1 MCGIWKEKIPP
12 NTELTLEELDRTL
25 SDKLFSDLEY
35 VGISGGE
42 PFLRR
47 DLPEVVELFNK
58 HCPKLKRISITTN
71 SLLPGRMAKTLDKLV
86 VYAKTNDLLLNVS
99 VSCHGLDETLD
110 SIYGVDRSFSKMQR
124 AFDLLDTYRSKGAL
138 SFSINT
144 VLLRDNLSTA
154 DKLAAWADDRKIPIS
169 FVLGEQRDRFYNQEQ
184 EAVFIGIDQK
194 DHLLDF
200 LGNRSGN
207 LSLSNLSPLR
217 YREIMRIITGTGE
230 RTLPCYYALGGV
242 LLGHEGTLYYC
253 SHSEALGNCL
263 ENSAH
268 DIYFDPKN
276 LRYRQSSLLGSEC
289 KTCPPYTLTRWE
301 LQTNIF
307 NVLRIVGI
315 EKTKKLLASLRGND
329 TAKPAIQ
336 ATNQVKEKRK

>member
-35 VGISGGE
+35 AGISGGE

-58 HCPKLKRISITTN
+58 HCPRLKRISITTN
-71 SLLPGRMAKTLDKLV
+71 SLVPGRMAKTLDKLV
-86 VYAKTNDLLLNVS
+86 VYAKANDLLLNVS

-110 SIYGVDRSFSKMQR
+110 TIYGVDGSFSRMEQ
-124 AFDLLDTYRSKGAL
+124 AFDLLDAYRSKGAL

-144 VLLRDNLSTA
+144 VLLRSNLDTA
-154 DKLAAWADDRKIPIS
+154 DKLATWADDRKIPIS

-184 EAVFIGIDQK
+184 DAVFIGADQK
-194 DHLLDF
+194 DNLLDF
-200 LGNRSGN
+200 LDNRSGN
-207 LSLSNLSPLR
+207 LSLTNLSPLR
-217 YREIMRIITGTGE
+217 YREIIRIIMGTGE

-242 LLGHEGTLYYC
+242 LLGNDGTLYYC

-268 DIYFDPKN
+268 DIYYNPKN
-276 LRYRQSSLLGSEC
+276 LHYRKNALLGKEC

-307 NVLRIVGI
+307 NVLRIVGV
-315 EKTKKLLASLRGND
+315 EKAKKLLASLRRND
-329 TAKPAIQ
+329 TAKSAILG
-336 ATNQVKEKRK
+336 NDSSKRKI